1 MASVTRRAN
10 VTNTGSA
17 SNNMFVPQIY
27 EYHAGEL
34 IESGM
39 PVYFNGTDKK
49 WYKANGTAANA
60 AAVVVGF
67 ASHTAKPG
75 QPLTVYGKGAKFGGF
90 SGLTP
95 MAKLYLDT
103 VAGGLNTAATTGGT
117 AAIALAVTSEKIVT
131 IGGEF

>member
-1 MASVTRRAN
+1 MASVARVAN
-10 VTNTGSA
+10 VTSTGSA

-27 EYHAGEL
+27 EYSAGEAV
-34 IESGM
+34 ESGM
-39 PVYFNGTDKK
+39 PVYFNSADKK

-67 ASHTAKPG
+67 ASHTAKAG
-75 QPLTVYGKGAKFGGF
+75 QKLTVYGKGAKFGGF

-95 MAKLYLDT
+95 MAKLYLGT
-103 VAGGLNTAATTGGT
+103 TAGGLDTAPTTGGQNP
-117 AAIALAVTSEKIVT
+117 IAMAVTVEKIVT